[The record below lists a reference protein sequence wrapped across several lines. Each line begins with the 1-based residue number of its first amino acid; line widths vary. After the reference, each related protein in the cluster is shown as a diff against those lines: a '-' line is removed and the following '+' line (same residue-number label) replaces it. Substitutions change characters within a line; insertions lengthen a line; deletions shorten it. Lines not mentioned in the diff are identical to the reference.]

1 MNEHDNSAQSSAQQT
16 PVTHGAPVVI
26 LNPASDRGHTK
37 LLHSK
42 LERALM
48 GGRGE
53 LVLTDGRRAAEK
65 LAATAALEG
74 RGVVAVGGDG
84 TITEAA
90 SGILATGRAVPF
102 GIVPAGS
109 GNDYAYVTLGLPHD
123 PLQALEI
130 ALDAPTQ
137 AMDAGQVNERYF
149 ANSLSVGI
157 DANMAAAAEKLK
169 RVPLLRGQALY
180 WASALQEL
188 LLHYNRCPR
197 LRILCDGETKDTRYF
212 AVAAVSNGPS
222 YGGGFQINPGA
233 DPRDGY
239 FELCA
244 IWKPSLARALRLLP
258 LIEQGKHLDQP
269 EVMQQKVRH
278 VTLEGDRPIFAQL
291 DGEVITAQRF
301 DVRILPGAL
310 QVRQPAVAVSA

>member
-1 MNEHDNSAQSSAQQT
+1 VSEPEASAQTSAHEAA
-16 PVTHGAPVVI
+16 PEAAPPVVI
-26 LNPASDRGHTK
+26 LNPASDRGRTK
-37 LLHSK
+37 TLRGK

-65 LAATAALEG
+65 LAAQAAAAG

-84 TITEAA
+84 TVTEAA
-90 SGILATGRAVPF
+90 SGILATGRKVPF

-109 GNDYAYVTLGLPHD
+109 GNDYAYVTLRLPHD

-130 ALDAPTQ
+130 ALAGPVQ

-157 DANMAAAAEKLK
+157 DANMAAAAERLK

-188 LLHYNRCPR
+188 LLHYDRCPR
-197 LRILCDGETKDTRYF
+197 LRVTCDGEDKDHRYF
-212 AVAAVSNGPS
+212 AVVAVSIGPT

-239 FELCA
+239 FDLCT
-244 IWKPSLARALRLLP
+244 IWKPALPRALRLLP
-258 LIEQGKHLDQP
+258 MVEQGKHSGQP
-269 EVMQQKVRH
+269 EVVHRRVRR
-278 VTLEGDRPIFAQL
+278 VTLEGERPIFAQL
-291 DGEVITAQRF
+291 DGEVISAQRF
-301 DVRILPGAL
+301 EAQILPGAL
-310 QVRQPAVAVSA
+310 LVRQPSVAVSA

>member
-1 MNEHDNSAQSSAQQT
+1 MSEHDISAQSSAQPPTSGT
-16 PVTHGAPVVI
+16 PIVI
-26 LNPASDRGHTK
+26 LNPASDRGRTR
-37 LLHSK
+37 LLRPK
-42 LERALM
+42 LERALL

-53 LVLTDGRRAAEK
+53 LVLTDGKRAAEK
-65 LAATAALEG
+65 LAAKAALEG

-90 SGILATGRAVPF
+90 SGILATGRTVPF

-130 ALDAPTQ
+130 ALDAPTR

-197 LRILCDGETKDTRYF
+197 LRILCDGEAQDSRDF
-212 AVAAVSNGPS
+212 AVAAVSIGPS

-244 IWKPSLARALRLLP
+244 IWKPSLTRALRLLP
-258 LIEQGKHLDQP
+258 LVEKGKHLDQP
-269 EVMQQKVRH
+269 EVTQRKVRH
-278 VTLEGDRPIFAQL
+278 VTLEGERPIFAQL

-301 DVRILPGAL
+301 DVQILPGAL
-310 QVRQPAVAVSA
+310 QVRQPPVAVSV

>member
-1 MNEHDNSAQSSAQQT
+1 MNEHEMPAQSSARDGA
-16 PVTHGAPVVI
+16 PAGGAPVVI
-26 LNPASDRGHTK
+26 LNPASDRGKTK
-37 LLHSK
+37 TLRGK

-53 LVLTDGRRAAEK
+53 LVQTDGRRAAEK
-65 LAATAALEG
+65 LASRAALEG

-84 TITEAA
+84 TITEAV

-130 ALDAPTQ
+130 ALNGPTQ
-137 AMDAGQVNERYF
+137 AMDAGQVNDRYF

-157 DANMAAAAEKLK
+157 DANMAAAAERLK

-197 LRILCDGETKDTRYF
+197 LRILCDGEQKDHRYF
-212 AVAAVSNGPS
+212 AVAAVSIGPS
-222 YGGGFQINPGA
+222 YGGGFMINPGA

-239 FELCA
+239 FELCS
-244 IWKPSLARALRLLP
+244 IWKPPLPRALRLLP

-269 EVMQQKVRH
+269 EVAQQRVQR
-278 VTLEGDRPIFAQL
+278 VTLEGERPIFAQL

-301 DVRILPGAL
+301 DVQILPGAL
-310 QVRQPAVAVSA
+310 LVRQPPLAVSA

>member
-1 MNEHDNSAQSSAQQT
+1 MTEHEISAQSSTREAT
-16 PVTHGAPVVI
+16 PTSGSPVVI
-26 LNPASDRGHTK
+26 LNPASDRGRTK
-37 LLHSK
+37 ALRGK
-42 LERALM
+42 LEHALM

-53 LVLTDGRRAAEK
+53 LVLTDGHRAAEK
-65 LAATAALEG
+65 LAARAALEG
-74 RGVVAVGGDG
+74 RGVVVVGGDG

-90 SGILATGRAVPF
+90 SGILATGRTVPF

-123 PLQALEI
+123 PFQALEI
-130 ALDAPTQ
+130 ALTGPTQ
-137 AMDAGQVNERYF
+137 RMDAGQVNDRYF

-169 RVPLLRGQALY
+169 RVPFLRGQALY

-197 LRILCDGETKDTRYF
+197 LRILCEGEQKDHRYF

-222 YGGGFQINPGA
+222 YGGGFMINPGA

-239 FELCA
+239 FDLCS
-244 IWKPSLARALRLLP
+244 IWKPSLPRALRLLP
-258 LIEQGKHLDQP
+258 LIEKGKHLDQP
-269 EVMQQKVRH
+269 EVTQQRVRH
-278 VTLEGDRPIFAQL
+278 VTLEGERPIFAQL

-301 DVRILPGAL
+301 DVQILPGAL
-310 QVRQPAVAVSA
+310 LVRQPPMAVSA